1 MNYDKPHARNTAPT
15 LSMDSHPAESMKGLL
30 TRRIFLVA
38 GDKMEVDV
46 FNPPR
51 EDSVQGNDAYLRR

>member
-1 MNYDKPHARNTAPT
+1 MNTTSLMPAIEPRHYRW
-15 LSMDSHPAESMKGLL
+15 DSHPAEPMKGLL
-30 TRRIFLVA
+30 TRRIFLAA